1 MINRVIETNIR
12 AKLADNK
19 AIILIGSRQVGKT
32 TLLKQ
37 IASTHFKNILWWNG
51 DDADTRIELE
61 NANSTFIKEKI
72 GSTQLLL
79 IDEAQRIKNI
89 GLVIK
94 IIVDNISTVKVIA
107 TGSSA
112 FELANKI
119 NEPLTGRKWEYLM
132 FPLTTE
138 ELINHTSKENENRLL
153 KHRLIY
159 GYYPDII
166 NNPGNEIELLKQLSD
181 SYLYKDLLIWENIQ
195 KTEKLEKLIQAL
207 SFQVGQLVSLN
218 ELSQICGLDFHT
230 VERYISLLQKAFI
243 IFTLTPFSRNLRNEI
258 KKSRK
263 IYFYDNGIRNAVINQ
278 FNPLELRN
286 DKGALWENYLVSE
299 RYKLINYKKHFA
311 SRFFWRNH
319 NQQEI
324 DYIEEANG
332 EIKAFEFKWNE
343 NKLVKFPKQFISQY
357 NPVST
362 TVIHSGNY
370 LDFVLKV

>member
-1 MINRVIETNIR
+1 MINRLIEKNIEE
-12 AKLADNK
+12 KLGDNK
-19 AIILIGSRQVGKT
+19 AIILIGPRQVGKT
-32 TLLKQ
+32 TLLKTLAQ
-37 IASTHFKNILWWNG
+37 NTNKKILWWNG
-51 DDADTRIELE
+51 DDADTRTELE
-61 NANSTFIKEKI
+61 FANATFIKEKI
-72 GSTQLLL
+72 GSAQLLL

-94 IIVDNISTVKVIA
+94 IIVDNIPTVKVIA

-119 NEPLTGRKWEYLM
+119 NEPLTGRKWEYRM
-132 FPLTTE
+132 FPISTE
-138 ELINHTSKENENRLL
+138 EMINHTSKTEENRLL

-166 NNPGNEIELLKQLSD
+166 NNSGNEVELLKQLAD

-195 KTEKLEKLIQAL
+195 KTENLEKLIKAL
-207 SFQVGQLVSLN
+207 AFQVGQLVSIN
-218 ELSQICGLDFHT
+218 ELAQLCSLDSHT

-243 IFTLTPFSRNLRNEI
+243 IFTITPFSRNLRNEI

-286 DKGALWENYLVSE
+286 DKGALWENYLMSE
-299 RYKLINYKKHFA
+299 RYKLISYKKHFA
-311 SRFFWRNH
+311 SRYFWRNH

-332 EIKAFEFKWNE
+332 EIKAFEFKWSNR
-343 NKLVKFPKQFISQY
+343 KKVKFPNQFVNQY
-357 NPVST
+357 NPSST
-362 TVIHSGNY
+362 QVINQNNY
-370 LDFVLKV
+370 LDFVLAV